1 MFAGAVMI
9 GCHHEE
15 PATKEQPTTK
25 PSLYGTASQAPIAAE
40 SQPVLVQSGE
50 LPLAYRVGASVTVR
64 ITDMNAGETLFSK
77 PLKDGD
83 YVAVTADNGI
93 IVDGEKVVKGPL
105 AEDHRYGIY
114 LEKPSSNIFG
124 SGAIKAG
131 PR

>member
-1 MFAGAVMI
+1 MFAGAVMM
-9 GCHHEE
+9 GCHHEAE
-15 PATKEQPTTK
+15 APKEKPTTR
-25 PSLYGTASQAPIAAE
+25 PSLYGTASQTTIAAE

-50 LPLAYRVGASVTVR
+50 LPLAYRVGAKVTVR
-64 ITDMNAGETLFSK
+64 VTDMNAGQTLMSM

-83 YVAVTADNGI
+83 YVAVTADNGV

-105 AEDHRYGIY
+105 PQDHRYGIY
-114 LEKPSSNIFG
+114 LDKPSANVFG

>member
-9 GCHHEE
+9 GCHHEAE
-15 PATKEQPTTK
+15 APKEKPTTM
-25 PSLYGTASQAPIAAE
+25 PTLYGTASQTTIAAE

-50 LPLAYRVGASVTVR
+50 PPLAYKVGSDVTVR

-77 PLKDGD
+77 PLKNGD
-83 YVAVTADNGI
+83 YVAVTADNGV

-105 AEDHRYGIY
+105 PEGHRFGIY

-124 SGAIKAG
+124 SGAIKAD